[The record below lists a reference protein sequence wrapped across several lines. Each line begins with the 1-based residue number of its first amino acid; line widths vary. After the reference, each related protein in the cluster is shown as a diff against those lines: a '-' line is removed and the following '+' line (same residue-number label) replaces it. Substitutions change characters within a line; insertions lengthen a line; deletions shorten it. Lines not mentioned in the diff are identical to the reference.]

1 MRKILICNVAMR
13 ESVEPLIY
21 TPDDETMHI
30 SNCPVTYPILSCIE
44 SLISPNDSV
53 KIVLLCKC
61 DPNKNYVRN
70 IERFKKEFIEQC
82 RDNIEMPEFKVL
94 NTDFDEGKIATEKML
109 SKIVAEC
116 EDEAEIISDIT
127 YGSKTMPVVLL
138 AALSFAVKHLA
149 CKVQHVFYGQVY
161 FQNDKPTNP
170 RLCDLSYLI
179 YLNSLIYTLRCD
191 SSDKARKAL
200 EMLLNF

>member
-44 SLISPNDSV
+44 SLISPGDNV

-61 DPNKNYVRN
+61 YPNRNYVRN

-82 RDNIEMPEFKVL
+82 RGNVDMPEFKVL

>member
-44 SLISPNDSV
+44 SLISPGDNV

-61 DPNKNYVRN
+61 DPNRNYVRN

-82 RDNIEMPEFKVL
+82 RGNVDMPEFKVL
-94 NTDFDEGKIATEKML
+94 NTDFDEGKIATEKVL

>member
-1 MRKILICNVAMR
+1 MRKIVICNVAMR
-13 ESVEPLIY
+13 ESVEPLVY
-21 TPDDETMHI
+21 SPDDETMLI
-30 SNCPVTYPILSCIE
+30 SNLPVTYPILSCIE
-44 SLISPNDSV
+44 GLISPEDSV

-61 DPNKNYVRN
+61 DPNQNYVRN
-70 IERFKKEFIEQC
+70 IERFKKEFMERC
-82 RDNIEMPEFKVL
+82 GNIVDMPEYIVL

-116 EDEAEIISDIT
+116 EDNAEIISDIT

-161 FQNDKPTNP
+161 FQNNKPTNP

>member
-44 SLISPNDSV
+44 SLISPGDNV

-61 DPNKNYVRN
+61 DPNRNYVRN

-82 RDNIEMPEFKVL
+82 RGNVDMPEFKVL

-161 FQNDKPTNP
+161 FQNVPKKKHQE
-170 RLCDLSYLI
+170 Y
-179 YLNSLIYTLRCD
+179 
-191 SSDKARKAL
+191 
-200 EMLLNF
+200 

>member
-44 SLISPNDSV
+44 SLISPGDNV

>member
-44 SLISPNDSV
+44 SLISPGDNV

-61 DPNKNYVRN
+61 DPNRNYVRN

-82 RDNIEMPEFKVL
+82 RGNVDMPEFKVL

>member
-44 SLISPNDSV
+44 SLISPGDNV

-61 DPNKNYVRN
+61 DPNRNYVRN

-82 RDNIEMPEFKVL
+82 RGNVDMPEFKVL

-170 RLCDLSYLI
+170 RLCDLSYWI